1 MANFYDGTFLQKS
14 LTIKSG
20 SRFLQKSVI
29 MEVWQ
34 GPKYDDLRGTE
45 TLATTLED
53 TDGDFIVTLKGL
65 PKSTYSLRKYWYE
78 KIEQFN

>member
-1 MANFYDGTFLQKS
+1 
-14 LTIKSG
+14 
-20 SRFLQKSVI
+20 

-53 TDGDFIVTLKGL
+53 TGGDFTVTLKGL